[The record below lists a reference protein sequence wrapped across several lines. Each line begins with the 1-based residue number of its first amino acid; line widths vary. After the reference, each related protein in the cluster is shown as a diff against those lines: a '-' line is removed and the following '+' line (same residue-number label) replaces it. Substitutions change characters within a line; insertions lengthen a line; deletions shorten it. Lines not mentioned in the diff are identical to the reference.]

1 MFSVSL
7 LILVLKESV
16 KTVLM
21 KLSATVGRNSRVIS
35 LSRFKYL
42 LSVKPQFQRLA
53 KLSYPCELVMIP
65 PDCLVG
71 LCSPGLYNI
80 NCLGYVQL

>member
-1 MFSVSL
+1 M
-7 LILVLKESV
+7 LILVLKESG

-21 KLSATVGRNSRVIS
+21 KLSDTNGIDSIGILFSQV
-35 LSRFKYL
+35 KYL
-42 LSVKPQFQRLA
+42 LSVKPQFQRLV
-53 KLSYPCELVMIP
+53 KLPYPKLVMIP

-71 LCSPGLYNI
+71 LCSPGVYNR